1 MKAREQKAPLRPPLR
16 KLDGGLRPLG
26 GKPLSAEAEVD
37 AFLKQA
43 GLGDGFDAAAR
54 GAISLLL
61 TDVGKL
67 RRQLSEA
74 RDRIAELEQLADED
88 ALMPIA
94 NRRAFIREL
103 TRLMALG
110 QRYGAQASI
119 AFFDMNGLKKLND
132 TYGHAA
138 GDAALLQI
146 ARTLIENV
154 RNTDVVGRLGGDEF
168 GVLLVQTDR
177 ELAQTKADELA
188 IAISDRPFVWQGETL
203 ALSIAVGVYTFNG
216 DEHVGE
222 ALEAADRAMYEQKRR
237 MKAERGA

>member
-1 MKAREQKAPLRPPLR
+1 MKAREQKTAVRPPLR
-16 KLDGGLRPLG
+16 KLDGGLCVPG
-26 GKPLSAEAEVD
+26 GKPPGGDDEVD
-37 AFLKQA
+37 TFLKQA

-54 GAISLLL
+54 EAIGLLL
-61 TDVGKL
+61 TDMAKL
-67 RRQLSEA
+67 RRQLAQA
-74 RDRIAELEQLADED
+74 RGRIAELEQLADED
-88 ALMPIA
+88 ALMLIA

-110 QRYGAQASI
+110 QRYGARASI

-132 TYGHAA
+132 SLGHAA

-146 ARTLIENV
+146 ARTLIDNV

-168 GVLLVQTDR
+168 GVLLVQTDNDLAQMKAA
-177 ELAQTKADELA
+177 ELAAA
-188 IAISDRPFVWQGETL
+188 IAARPFVWQGESMT
-203 ALSIAVGVYTFNG
+203 LSIAVGVYTFTG

-237 MKAERGA
+237 MKAERVS